1 MSLGWL
7 TESSLIPKESK
18 PIGGVSTVS
27 LLNLQ
32 AVVYDREQRGNVPS
46 AKRRKAAAE
55 AKAKNDGVDMR
66 NARDQREA
74 EDKSDLVRARLEE
87 KARRYEAM
95 AAGGAS
101 AEKEEPLIDF
111 DRKRAE
117 GLLPPAAPQVDE
129 TAEEAFA
136 PWSVE
141 VPPPPGLATGTV
153 MPVPMQPFE
162 RPRSSAEDLD
172 LRDRLTAET
181 DLARGT
187 LGQQKRAA
195 REAVRGRLAKLRA
208 AKSMSEASASEA

>member
-117 GLLPPAAPQVDE
+117 VCGSRNWWGDLPIQH
-129 TAEEAFA
+129 
-136 PWSVE
+136 
-141 VPPPPGLATGTV
+141 
-153 MPVPMQPFE
+153 
-162 RPRSSAEDLD
+162 PRTLHYMVV
-172 LRDRLTAET
+172 
-181 DLARGT
+181 GT
-187 LGQQKRAA
+187 LFC
-195 REAVRGRLAKLRA
+195 
-208 AKSMSEASASEA
+208 